1 MPEIYEVY
9 LFEYNEKEGTVYIEA
24 EVEDSVLA
32 CPATQ
37 YEPEQWTHGRCATT
51 IIWDAEDEVFGP
63 LSKEGLLKHLNES
76 ENDWMLIP
84 FDNSEEEA
92 DSSVPMHFRTV
103 FGYYN

>member
-1 MPEIYEVY
+1 MPEIYEIFEFEHDPKNDSVY
-9 LFEYNEKEGTVYIEA
+9 VEA

-32 CPATQ
+32 FPATQ
-37 YEPEQWTHGRCATT
+37 YEPEQWTHGRCSTSFF
-51 IIWDAEDEVFGP
+51 WDVEEGGP
-63 LSKEGLLKHLNES
+63 VNNETLMKYL
-76 ENDWMLIP
+76 ETYDADWMLIP